1 MSQPPHKHAEDSD
14 IEKILRDKAQEL
26 TELMA
31 SIAAGEG
38 DIDLKIAAML
48 EGEPENVRM
57 AIIQKVKE
65 TIKEREEQRSRD
77 LKEEREVQ
85 KRQVLEQQRMSFR
98 QWLTWIM
105 SEDTIRRLRETFM
118 IQPLLELKVR
128 NLGEEL
134 MRKGVFA
141 QLSANNDK
149 RELGNLSANVQR
161 QQDQGK
167 NVDKGRG

>member
-1 MSQPPHKHAEDSD
+1 MSQPPHQHAEDTD

-26 TELMA
+26 SDLMA

-38 DIDLKIAAML
+38 DIDMKIAAML

-57 AIIQKVKE
+57 AIIQQVKE

-77 LKEEREVQ
+77 LKEERELQ

-118 IQPLLELKVR
+118 IQPLLEMKVR

-134 MRKGVFA
+134 MRKGVFTHL
-141 QLSANNDK
+141 QIGDK
-149 RELGNLSANVQR
+149 RDLGNLSANVQR

>member
-1 MSQPPHKHAEDSD
+1 MSQPPQKKAEDSD
-14 IEKILRDKAQEL
+14 IETILRDKAAEL
-26 TELMA
+26 AALMEA
-31 SIAAGEG
+31 IAAGEG
-38 DIDLKIAAML
+38 DIEMKIAAML

-65 TIKEREEQRSRD
+65 TIAEREEQRSRD

-98 QWLTWIM
+98 QWLSWIM

-134 MRKGVFA
+134 MRKGVFTHL
-141 QLSANNDK
+141 QIGDK
-149 RELGNLSANVQR
+149 RDLGNLSANVQR
-161 QQDQGK
+161 QQGQGK
-167 NVDKGRG
+167 DVDKGRG